1 MLHFAL
7 DYAHRGFPVFP
18 CNPANKAPFPRA
30 DVDAVSGE
38 TVEGTGGFKKASRDP
53 EQIKAWWEEFSNAM
67 IGIPT
72 GSRSGIWAVDP
83 DAPKPPRNIDGR
95 ENWAKLSK
103 KNGGHQHTH
112 THNTPGGG
120 QHIVFAYRADKPV
133 TNREGGLARLGI
145 NVRGEGGYIIAP
157 PSMNADGKEYEYD
170 EPLDVFQFAE
180 APSWLYDLILMA
192 PSISERASAHVRLPA
207 DGPPGS
213 HAHRRY
219 AEAAMRGEAD
229 DLAHTLTG
237 ARNIELNNAALKL
250 GTLVAAKALTESE
263 VIGVLLDASK
273 ANGLVADHGERAA
286 LATINSGLRKGLET
300 PRVIP
305 SSKAPPRDET
315 KTAAE
320 NPAEPA
326 STPEIFWHG
335 INYHREL
342 RPWLIRDLIPQ
353 QGQGLAS
360 GQWGTGKTFAVL
372 DLAASI
378 MTGIP
383 FAAYEVCRRG
393 GVLFVAAEG
402 ANEIAPRLEG
412 VVNQK
417 LRLNPAA
424 VGDANLDKLPF
435 AWIEECPSLK
445 DEASFERLVGLA
457 LTAAKKMKEE
467 FNVDLVLIII
477 DTLSAAA
484 DFADANDAAEGQ
496 RIMNRLNALSRRTG
510 AFALAVDHFGK
521 DATTGT
527 RGSSAKEAAADV
539 VVALLADRAVNGT
552 LKNTRMAV
560 RKLRG
565 GATGAETPF
574 KLKEVELNAFATT
587 CVVEWNPAL
596 GIEEGATKAKLKWPK
611 SLRIFRQALLEA
623 LSDAGVHGVP
633 FYDGS
638 EVKWVQDHKVKAEFF
653 AAYPVN
659 SDTEEQKKDA
669 KRAAWGRALKN
680 ASELG
685 LIGTRL
691 INGFDYLWVAVDE

>member
-18 CNPANKAPFPRA
+18 CNPATKAPLTEP
-30 DVDAVSGE
+30 DVDPVSGKKID
-38 TVEGTGGFKKASRDP
+38 GTGGFRKASLDP
-53 EQIKAWWEEFSNAM
+53 EKIKAWWNKYPNAM

-83 DAPKPPRNIDGR
+83 DAPKPPNNIDGR
-95 ENWAKLSK
+95 QNWAELTA
-103 KNGGHQHTH
+103 KNGGRPHTH

-120 QHIVFAYRADKPV
+120 QHIVFKYRADKPV

-157 PSMNADGKEYEYD
+157 PSLTADGKQYDYD
-170 EPLDVFQFAE
+170 EPLDVFRFAD
-180 APSWLYDLILMA
+180 APSWLYDLILTA
-192 PSISERASAHVRLPA
+192 PSISERASAQVRMPT

-219 AEAAMRGEAD
+219 AEAALRGEAG
-229 DLAHTLTG
+229 DLAQTLTG

-250 GTLVAAKALTESE
+250 GTLVAVEALTESE
-263 VIGVLLDASK
+263 VIGALLQASV
-273 ANGLVADHGERAA
+273 ANGLVAEHGKRAA
-286 LATINSGLRKGLET
+286 LATINSGMRKGLET

-305 SSKAPPRDET
+305 WSKAQPRDET
-315 KTAAE
+315 KTGGE
-320 NPAEPA
+320 TPAEPA
-326 STPEIFWHG
+326 STPKIFWHG
-335 INYHREL
+335 IDYHREL
-342 RPWLIRDLIPQ
+342 RLWLIKDLIPQ
-353 QGQGLAS
+353 LGQGLAS

-372 DLAASI
+372 DMAASI
-378 MTGIP
+378 MTGTP
-383 FAAYEVCRRG
+383 FADHEVCRKG

-412 VVNQK
+412 VVKHK
-417 LRLNPAA
+417 LRLNPEA
-424 VGDANLDKLPF
+424 VGAADLDKLPF

-457 LTAAKKMKEE
+457 QDASKKMKEE
-467 FNVDLVLIII
+467 FNVDLVLVII

-484 DFADANDAAEGQ
+484 EFADANDAAEGQ
-496 RIMNRLNALSRRTG
+496 RIMNRLNTFSRRTG
-510 AFALAVDHFGK
+510 AFVLAVDHFGK
-521 DATTGT
+521 DASTGT

-539 VVALLADRAVNGT
+539 VVALLADREVNGIV
-552 LKNTRMAV
+552 KNTRMAV

-574 KLKEVELNAFATT
+574 KLKEVVLNAFATT
-587 CVVEWNPAL
+587 CIIEWNPAL
-596 GIEEGATKAKLKWPK
+596 GTGEGATKAKLKWPK
-611 SLRIFRQALLEA
+611 SLRIFHQALLTT
-623 LSDAGVHGVP
+623 LTTDAEHGLP
-633 FYDGS
+633 FHDGP
-638 EVKWVQDHKVKAEFF
+638 EVKWVPDHKVKAQFI

-669 KRAAWGRALKN
+669 KRTAWGRALKS

-691 INGFDYLWVAVDE
+691 INGFDYLWVVGDE